1 MSRGEIRV
9 IVTRAEHQAAELSLL
24 LADSGLVPIQVPMI
38 EIVDASDGG
47 AALRDAVDQLDTYDW
62 VVLTSPN
69 GAERFCTSLGG
80 SQLRPEQAVA
90 AIGPATVAVLRS
102 EGITPD
108 LVADPHVAEALLEVF
123 PKPSP
128 GGGKVLMA
136 RASEA
141 RNVLPD
147 GLRASGWDVSDVAA
161 YRTVVV
167 ELTDKNRRVVDGA
180 QVVTFTS
187 SSTVRHFVEQV
198 GVAAVPGT
206 VACIGPV
213 TAATA
218 RDMGLSVDVEAT
230 EHTTAGLVRA
240 LLSHV
245 SVSGQ

>member
-1 MSRGEIRV
+1 MGRGDVRV
-9 IVTRAEHQAAELSLL
+9 IVTRPEHQAAELSLL
-24 LADSGLVPIQVPMI
+24 LAENGFVPVEVPMI
-38 EIVDASDGG
+38 QILDASDDG
-47 AALRDAVDQLDTYDW
+47 AALRNAVGQLDSYDW

-69 GAERFCTSLGG
+69 GARRFCAALGRNR
-80 SQLRPEQAVA
+80 LRPEQAVA
-90 AIGPATVAVLRS
+90 AIGPATVTVLRS
-102 EGITPD
+102 EGITPA
-108 LVADPHVAEALLEVF
+108 LVADPHVAEALLDAF
-123 PKPSP
+123 PAPPP

-147 GLRASGWDVSDVAA
+147 GLRASGWDVRDVAA

-167 ELTDKNRRVVDGA
+167 ELTDANRRVVEGA
-180 QVVTFTS
+180 HVVTFTS

-198 GVAAVPGT
+198 GVEAMPRT

-218 RDMGLSVDVEAT
+218 RDMGLHVDVEAP

-240 LLSHV
+240 LRSHLSL
-245 SVSGQ
+245 SDR